1 MAQINPRSIPA
12 AALQH
17 LLDNGYS
24 PALARIFA
32 ARGITDSKQLD
43 TTFAGLLPFDS
54 LKNAGEMARL
64 LADAISAQKKLMVI
78 ADYDAD
84 GATACAV
91 AVRGLRAFGAHIDFI
106 VPNRFE
112 YGYGLTPEIVQ
123 LAAQL
128 PLRYGS
134 EKPITGREAAKQLL
148 PQSAGFAITSDL
160 SRVVSSASR
169 MASSFISNV
178 SQLHPDILITVDNGI
193 ASVEGVAEANRLGM
207 KVFITDHHLPGDAL
221 PDAACIVNP
230 NQPGCGF
237 PSKNLAGVGVMFYV
251 LLALRA
257 ELRSR
262 GAFDETSPL
271 SPDETTSHSTRPSNN
286 ASQVAGYSPSPA
298 SGRGEFAPY
307 PLPPAGEGGA
317 QRRESVRRKEPNLA
331 SLLDLVA
338 LGTVADVVKLDQNNR
353 ILVQQGLQRIRAGR
367 ACAGINALLQVAKR
381 NPVRA
386 SSQDLGFTVGPRL
399 NAAGRLDDMSLGIN
413 CLLTDNAGSALQIA
427 AKLDA
432 LNRERRS
439 IETDMQDS
447 ALASLEHI
455 DPKDN
460 FSLTLFDKTWHQGVI
475 GILASRLKDKF
486 HRPTIAFARSNDVEI
501 KGSGRSIAGLHLRDA
516 LDLVSKRH
524 PSLIRKFGGHA
535 AAAGL
540 SIAEADFENFVVA
553 FEQVASEL
561 LSETDLAQR
570 IETDGAL
577 ETAEMNL
584 EVARLLDEHV
594 WGQGFPAPQFS
605 DKFVVQNQRV
615 VGEKH
620 LKLQLRHV
628 TDEATSHSTSRG
640 NDPRQVAG
648 YGEASRLREQMLG
661 GPSRASKPNSTVS
674 GPILNNQ
681 GKLIEAILFG
691 HNEPLPEQIH
701 AVYSL
706 SVNEY
711 NGTQSVQL
719 IVRHWRDVKK

>member
-1 MAQINPRSIPA
+1 MHAFELATRYKPRATSYTTAMPEITPRNIPVQA
-12 AALQH
+12 EQH
-17 LLDNGYS
+17 LRDSGYS
-24 PALARIFA
+24 PALAKIFA
-32 ARGITDSKQLD
+32 ARGVTDSKQLD
-43 TTFAGLLPFDS
+43 TALSGLLPFDN
-54 LKNAGEMARL
+54 LKNVAEMARL
-64 LADAISAQKKLMVI
+64 LADAIAAQKKLMVI

-91 AVRGLRAFGAHIDFI
+91 AVRGLRAFGAQIDFI

-112 YGYGLTPEIVQ
+112 YGYGLTPEIVH
-123 LAAQL
+123 LAAKGSPHSGGVPNGV
-128 PLRYGS
+128 PLAGAS
-134 EKPITGREAAKQLL
+134 
-148 PQSAGFAITSDL
+148 QSK
-160 SRVVSSASR
+160 
-169 MASSFISNV
+169 
-178 SQLHPDILITVDNGI
+178 PDILITVDNGI

-207 KVFITDHHLPGDAL
+207 QVLVTDHHLPGDSL

-230 NQPGCGF
+230 NQPGCAF

-262 GAFDETSPL
+262 GAFAAQAEPRL
-271 SPDETTSHSTRPSNN
+271 
-286 ASQVAGYSPSPA
+286 AG
-298 SGRGEFAPY
+298 
-307 PLPPAGEGGA
+307 
-317 QRRESVRRKEPNLA
+317 
-331 SLLDLVA
+331 LLDLVA

-353 ILVQQGLQRIRAGR
+353 ILVQQGLLRIRAGR
-367 ACAGINALLQVAKR
+367 ACPGINALLQVAKKDTAR
-381 NPVRA
+381 T

-413 CLLTDNAGSALQIA
+413 CLLTDDASTALQIA

-439 IETDMQDS
+439 IETDMQDN
-447 ALASLEHI
+447 ALASLEGV
-455 DPKDN
+455 DPSDN
-460 FSLTLFDKTWHQGVI
+460 FSLVLFDESWHQGVI

-486 HRPTIAFARSNDVEI
+486 HRPTIAFARAAEGEI

-524 PSLIRKFGGHA
+524 PALIRKFGGHA

-540 SIAEADFENFVVA
+540 SIAESDFAAFVTA
-553 FEQVASEL
+553 FEEVAGSL
-561 LSETDLAQR
+561 LDQNDLAQR

-577 ETAEMNL
+577 DVAEMNL
-584 EVARLLDEHV
+584 DIARLLDEQV

-605 DKFVVQNQRV
+605 DDLIVHNQRV

-628 TDEATSHSTSRG
+628 T
-640 NDPRQVAG
+640 
-648 YGEASRLREQMLG
+648 GEASRLREQLLD
-661 GPSRASKPNSTVS
+661 GPSRTGKTGSTVS
-674 GPILNNQ
+674 GPTLGTN
-681 GKLIEAILFG
+681 GKIIEAILFG
-691 HNEPLPEQIH
+691 HNEPLPEHIH

-711 NGTQSVQL
+711 NGTQSLQL
-719 IVRHWRDVKK
+719 IVRHWQNAKDKGTSD

>member
-1 MAQINPRSIPA
+1 MQIITTKNFCPGTRMTEITPRNFPTQA
-12 AALQH
+12 VQH
-17 LLDNGYS
+17 LRDSGYA
-24 PALARIFA
+24 PALAKIFA
-32 ARGITDSKQLD
+32 ARGITDNKQLD
-43 TTFAGLLPFDS
+43 TTFAELLPFDA
-54 LKNAGEMARL
+54 LANAREMAVL
-64 LADAISAQKKLMVI
+64 LADAIAAKRKLMVI

-91 AVRGLRAFGAHIDFI
+91 AVRGLRAFGAQIDFI

-112 YGYGLTPEIVQ
+112 YGYGLTPEIVH
-123 LAAQL
+123 LAAQF
-128 PLRYGS
+128 
-134 EKPITGREAAKQLL
+134 T
-148 PQSAGFAITSDL
+148 
-160 SRVVSSASR
+160 
-169 MASSFISNV
+169 
-178 SQLHPDILITVDNGI
+178 PDILITVDNGI

-207 KVFITDHHLPGDAL
+207 QVLVTDHHLPGDTL

-230 NQPGCGF
+230 NQPGCSF

-257 ELRSR
+257 ELRAR
-262 GAFDETSPL
+262 GAFTEQ
-271 SPDETTSHSTRPSNN
+271 
-286 ASQVAGYSPSPA
+286 A
-298 SGRGEFAPY
+298 
-307 PLPPAGEGGA
+307 
-317 QRRESVRRKEPNLA
+317 EPKLA
-331 SLLDLVA
+331 ELLDLVA

-367 ACAGINALLQVAKR
+367 ACAGINALLQVAKKDPAR
-381 NPVRA
+381 V

-399 NAAGRLDDMSLGIN
+399 NAAGRLDDMSMGIN
-413 CLLTDNAGSALQIA
+413 CLLTDDTATALQIA

-447 ALASLEHI
+447 ALAALGSI
-455 DPKDN
+455 DPSDN
-460 FSLTLFDKTWHQGVI
+460 FSLTLFDDTWHQGVI

-486 HRPTIAFARSNDVEI
+486 HRPTIAFARSNDDEI

-540 SIAEADFENFVVA
+540 SIAKSDFEKFVSA
-553 FEQVASEL
+553 FEKVSSEL
-561 LSETDLAQR
+561 LSASDLAQC

-577 ETAEMNL
+577 EPADMNL
-584 EVARLLDEHV
+584 DVAHLIDEQV

-605 DKFVVQNQRV
+605 DTFTVQNQRV

-620 LKLQLRHV
+620 LKL
-628 TDEATSHSTSRG
+628 
-640 NDPRQVAG
+640 
-648 YGEASRLREQMLG
+648 RLN
-661 GPSRASKPNSTVS
+661 SK
-674 GPILNNQ
+674 

-691 HNEPLPEQIH
+691 HNEMLPERVH

-706 SVNEY
+706 NINDY
-711 NGTQSVQL
+711 NGSVSLQL
-719 IVRHWRDVKK
+719 VIRHWQPAGE